1 MDNRMSLC
9 PVRMQVGRRSDRPQV
24 FTDKHYAHS
33 EQRFRSLRNFV
44 EFLDQRHTNVSIF
57 GLLTHTTM
65 EVVAV
70 ALYVWTSQVTAAASV
85 TEFAWS
91 TPVFVVELV
100 LSIIF
105 LLTWIGMFFL
115 EPDKKAY
122 LISWLSLVNAM
133 TSIPMIV
140 IGIGA
145 LKDPSWRSVWVP
157 MYLRVWWL
165 CDCLSVLIDYPQIAR
180 HTPEVWRAMVRYFI
194 RLFAVMCTCVGTHQI
209 VESCSGAYVD
219 LYDSLYLIIVAF
231 ATIGFGDVTPS
242 STSARIFMVAFVVI
256 GICFFL
262 PLFQRLAMIAERNQ
276 LHNTFSGGGSAS
288 WLRRGWK
295 HPHVIICGQFSDLS
309 VELLLR
315 NFYAGWRK
323 YLDTCIVLM
332 APEEHSPEVRLAANL
347 PWLKGRV
354 TLMVGDP
361 AKPKDLDRAKARD
374 ADAIFLFGDSRSTAY
389 YQDYTIIAQSVAV
402 SLYDRNLPQHLLL
415 HRNCTVNQISPYAA
429 SVLEVERT
437 LHHLLGLSMAHPG
450 AVPLI
455 VNLLRTYE
463 SLPSDITLSR
473 HWVEQYEYSLRNDMY
488 GLEIPDA
495 LRGREFRGLA
505 RSFFEKDVTLIGI
518 LNSRSVVQLNPRELV
533 PNAKKLILIAKTM
546 KVAQDATDAI
556 ARDHEQ
562 TFGEEMLVAP
572 DPDEHDRAK
581 RRRARSRFLASFS
594 SASGSGSSCGLD
606 GDVADRNGAPKQRG
620 DRWPRQAAQVSAS
633 RPATPTLTTTDS
645 QRTLPV
651 RPHGATATTAA
662 AAAPPPGLEKPNGL
676 ACAFPSAVSLHLSGS
691 TIAAEDDSSDELDAR
706 SNTVA
711 AAPPPQQQQ
720 HPTSTR
726 APPVRSEALV
736 RIDDAFD
743 LENHFV
749 IVDLSSAKAKE
760 VSSRYAQEA
769 VNTAVAHDIFHVTM
783 PVRQAYPAN
792 DIVLLTNDVS
802 FGPYLD
808 YYWSMHRQ
816 DTANPLKYISGCGL
830 NTADLRRCNLERCA
844 ACCIF
849 YAGDIS
855 RSGSTSAMSMLTVLS
870 INEILHG
877 IPAFPVV
884 VELEGLANLPLFPP
898 HAEDPRLRTKAEIDF
913 AYEPNFIIGNAVSR
927 LMLFPALQRTYFME
941 EFIDVMDVL
950 ISGHAPDTPA
960 LARLPLSLCQV
971 ELQTY
976 EDVVAYC
983 LTFGYLPIALQR
995 RIADVRNPS
1004 INGQRFV
1011 LTNPPRALPVSQQTD
1026 LLFYITPG

>member
-1 MDNRMSLC
+1 MSLW
-9 PVRMQVGRRSDRPQV
+9 PVRMRLGRRSDRPQV
-24 FTDKHYAHS
+24 FLDKHYAHS
-33 EQRFRSLRNFV
+33 KQRFLSLRNFV

-65 EVVAV
+65 EVVSLAF
-70 ALYVWTSQVTAAASV
+70 YVWTSQVTAATSV
-85 TEFAWS
+85 TAFTWNL
-91 TPVFVVELV
+91 PVFIVESV

-105 LLTWIGMFFL
+105 FLAWVGLFFF
-115 EPDKKAY
+115 EPDKKGY
-122 LISWLSLVNAM
+122 LISWLSFVNAM

-140 IGIGA
+140 ISIGA
-145 LKDPSWRSVWVP
+145 LKDSRWRSVWVP

-165 CDCLSVLIDYPQIAR
+165 CDCLGVLIDYPQIAR
-180 HTPEVWRAMVRYFI
+180 YTPEAWREMVHYFI
-194 RLFAVMCTCVGTHQI
+194 RLFGVMCTCVGTHQI
-209 VESCSGAYVD
+209 VESCSGNYMD
-219 LYDSLYLIIVAF
+219 LYDSLYVIIVAF

-242 STSARIFMVAFVVI
+242 TTPARIFMIAFIVI

-262 PLFQRLAMIAERNQ
+262 PLFQRLAVIAERSQ
-276 LHNTFSGGGSAS
+276 FHKTFSGGGSAS
-288 WLRRGWK
+288 WLRRGWR
-295 HPHVIICGQFSDLS
+295 HPHVIICGQFSDVS

-354 TLMVGDP
+354 TLMVGHP
-361 AKPKDLDRAKARD
+361 EKPQDLDRAKARD

-402 SLYDRNLPQHLLL
+402 NLYDRNLPQHLLL
-415 HRNCTVNQISPYAA
+415 HRNCTVKQISPYAA
-429 SVLEVERT
+429 SVLEVERI

-450 AVPLI
+450 VVPLI
-455 VNLLRTYE
+455 INLLRTYE

-495 LRGREFRGLA
+495 LRGREFGVLA
-505 RSFFEKDVTLIGI
+505 RGFFKKDVTLIGI
-518 LNSRSVVQLNPRELV
+518 LNARSVVQLNPRELA

-546 KVAQDATDAI
+546 KVAQDATNAI

-581 RRRARSRFLASFS
+581 RRRARIRFLADFS
-594 SASGSGSSCGLD
+594 SSSSSSGGGGGSLV
-606 GDVADRNGAPKQRG
+606 GDVGDRNSAPKQRG
-620 DRWPRQAAQVSAS
+620 DRWPQHTGHVSAL
-633 RPATPTLTTTDS
+633 RPASPTAPTNDS
-645 QRTLPV
+645 QRMPPV
-651 RPHGATATTAA
+651 RPYSSAAT
-662 AAAPPPGLEKPNGL
+662 LERRKGL
-676 ACAFPSAVSLHLSGS
+676 ALPFPTASS
-691 TIAAEDDSSDELDAR
+691 IAAEEDDDDGDNEVDAR
-706 SNTVA
+706 SSSGA
-711 AAPPPQQQQ
+711 AARSIPGSPC
-720 HPTSTR
+720 
-726 APPVRSEALV
+726 APDACSEALV

-749 IVDLSSAKAKE
+749 IIDLSSAKAKDE
-760 VSSRYAQEA
+760 SSRYAQEA

-792 DIVLLTNDVS
+792 DVVLLTNDVS
-802 FGPYLD
+802 FGPYFD
-808 YYWSMHRQ
+808 YYWNVHRQ
-816 DTANPLKYISGCGL
+816 DSANPVKYISGCGL

-844 ACCIF
+844 GCCVF

-870 INEILHG
+870 INDILQG

-884 VELEGLANLPLFPP
+884 VELEGLVNLPLFPP
-898 HAEDPRLRTKAEIDF
+898 HAEDTRLRTKAEIDF
-913 AYEPNFIIGNAVSR
+913 VYEPNFIIGNAVSR
-927 LMLFPALQRTYFME
+927 LMLFPALQRAYFME

-960 LARLPLSLCQV
+960 LARLPLSLCQA

-983 LTFGYLPIALQR
+983 LKLGYLPIALQR
-995 RIADVRNPS
+995 RIVDMRNPS
-1004 INGQRFV
+1004 ISGQRFV
-1011 LTNPPRALPVSQQTD
+1011 LTNPPHALPVNQQTD

>member
-1 MDNRMSLC
+1 MDKRMSLW
-9 PVRMQVGRRSDRPQV
+9 PVRMRLGRRSDRPQV
-24 FTDKHYAHS
+24 FMDKHYAHP
-33 EQRFRSLRNFV
+33 EQRFHSLRNFV

-65 EVVAV
+65 EVVSV
-70 ALYVWTSQVTAAASV
+70 AFYVWTSQVTAATSV
-85 TEFAWS
+85 TEFAWGL
-91 TPVFVVELV
+91 PVFIVELV

-105 LLTWIGMFFL
+105 FLAWVGLFFF

-145 LKDPSWRSVWVP
+145 LKDSSWRSVWVP

-180 HTPEVWRAMVRYFI
+180 HTPEMWREMVRYFI

-209 VESCSGAYVD
+209 VESCSGVYVD

-231 ATIGFGDVTPS
+231 ATIGFGDVTAFTTP
-242 STSARIFMVAFVVI
+242 ARIFMIAFIVI

-262 PLFQRLAMIAERNQ
+262 PLFQRLSVIAERSQ

-415 HRNCTVNQISPYAA
+415 HRNCTVKQISPYAA
-429 SVLEVERT
+429 SVLEVERI

-450 AVPLI
+450 VVPLI

-495 LRGREFRGLA
+495 LRGREFRVLA

-518 LNSRSVVQLNPRELV
+518 LNARSVVQLNPRELV

-562 TFGEEMLVAP
+562 TFGEEMLAAP

-581 RRRARSRFLASFS
+581 RRRARSRFLVHLRS
-594 SASGSGSSCGLD
+594 SSSSSSSGVD
-606 GDVADRNGAPKQRG
+606 GDVEDRNGAPKQRG
-620 DRWPRQAAQVSAS
+620 DRWPRQTAHVSAS
-633 RPATPTLTTTDS
+633 RPATPTATTTDS
-645 QRTLPV
+645 QRTQPV
-651 RPHGATATTAA
+651 RPHAA
-662 AAAPPPGLEKPNGL
+662 AAALENGNGL
-676 ACAFPSAVSLHLSGS
+676 ARAFPSVVSLHPSGS
-691 TIAAEDDSSDELDAR
+691 SIAAEGSSGDEFDAR
-706 SNTVA
+706 SSIVA
-711 AAPPPQQQQ
+711 ASPSPP
-720 HPTSTR
+720 SSMR

-749 IVDLSSAKAKE
+749 VVDLSSAKAKDE
-760 VSSRYAQEA
+760 SSRYAQEA

-808 YYWSMHRQ
+808 YYWSVHRQ
-816 DTANPLKYISGCGL
+816 DSANPVKYISGCGL

-844 ACCIF
+844 GCCVF
-849 YAGDIS
+849 YAGDVS

-898 HAEDPRLRTKAEIDF
+898 HAEDLRLRTKAEIDF
-913 AYEPNFIIGNAVSR
+913 VYEPNFIIGNAVSR

-960 LARLPLSLCQV
+960 LARLPLSLFQA

-976 EDVVAYC
+976 EDVVVYC
-983 LTFGYLPIALQR
+983 LKFGYLPIALQR
-995 RIADVRNPS
+995 RIVDVRNPS

-1011 LTNPPRALPVSQQTD
+1011 LTNPPRALPVNQQTD

>member
-1 MDNRMSLC
+1 MGKRTSSWLGWMRL
-9 PVRMQVGRRSDRPQV
+9 GRRTDRPQV
-24 FTDKHYAHS
+24 FADKHYGHS
-33 EQRFRSLRNFV
+33 ELRFRSLRKFV
-44 EFLDQRHTNVSIF
+44 EFLDQRHTKVSIF
-57 GLLTHTTM
+57 GLLAHTTM
-65 EVVAV
+65 EIVSVAF
-70 ALYVWTSQVTAAASV
+70 YVWTSQEAAATSV
-85 TEFAWS
+85 TEFTWS
-91 TPVFVVELV
+91 VPVFVVEVV

-105 LLTWIGMFFL
+105 LLAWIGLFFL
-115 EPDKKAY
+115 EQDKKAY
-122 LISWLSLVNAM
+122 LISWLSLVNAL

-145 LKDPSWRSVWVP
+145 LRDARWRSAWVP

-180 HTPEVWRAMVRYFI
+180 HTPEVWREMVRYFI
-194 RLFAVMCTCVGTHQI
+194 RLLAVMCTCIGTHQI
-209 VESCSGAYVD
+209 VESCTGGYVD
-219 LYDSLYLIIVAF
+219 LYDSLYLIIAAF
-231 ATIGFGDVTPS
+231 ATIGFGDITAS
-242 STSARIFMVAFVVI
+242 STLARILMVAFIVI

-262 PLFQRLAMIAERNQ
+262 PLFQRLAAIAERSQ
-276 LHNTFSGGGSAS
+276 FHNTFSGGSAS
-288 WLRRGWK
+288 WLRRGWT

-332 APEEHSPEVRLAANL
+332 SPEEHSPEVRLAANL

-361 AKPKDLDRAKARD
+361 ATPKDLKRAKARH
-374 ADAIFLFGDSRSTAY
+374 ADAIFLFGDSRSSAY

-402 SLYDRNLPQHLLL
+402 SLYDPNLPQHLLL
-415 HRNCTVNQISPYAA
+415 HRNCTVRQISPYAA
-429 SVLEVERT
+429 SVLEVERI

-450 AVPLI
+450 VVPLI

-463 SLPSDITLSR
+463 SLPSDMTLSR

-495 LRGREFRGLA
+495 LRGREFRVLA
-505 RSFFEKDVTLIGI
+505 RAFFEKDVTLIGI
-518 LNSRSVVQLNPRELV
+518 LNARSTVQLNPRELV

-556 ARDHEQ
+556 ARDYEQ

-581 RRRARSRFLASFS
+581 RRRARSSCRADFS
-594 SASGSGSSCGLD
+594 SSGSSLD
-606 GDVADRNGAPKQRG
+606 GDVGDSNRAAKHRG
-620 DRWPRQAAQVSAS
+620 DRWPRQTAHVGAPWSVTRAAKA
-633 RPATPTLTTTDS
+633 ADS
-645 QRTLPV
+645 KRSPLI
-651 RPHGATATTAA
+651 RLDGAA
-662 AAAPPPGLEKPNGL
+662 AMLESADNL
-676 ACAFPSAVSLHLSGS
+676 ARASTLSVSLQPTSSSIH
-691 TIAAEDDSSDELDAR
+691 AEDDGEDELDAR
-706 SNTVA
+706 SSSAGA
-711 AAPPPQQQQ
+711 ALSPLSSAGACGM
-720 HPTSTR
+720 R
-726 APPVRSEALV
+726 CEALV

-743 LENHFV
+743 FENHFV
-749 IVDLSSAKAKE
+749 IIDLSSAKAKDE
-760 VSSRYAQEA
+760 SSRYAQEA

-792 DIVLLTNDVS
+792 DVVLLTNDVS
-802 FGPYLD
+802 FAPYFD

-816 DTANPLKYISGCGL
+816 DSANPVKYISGCGL

-844 ACCIF
+844 GCCVF

-870 INEILHG
+870 INDILHG

-898 HAEDPRLRTKAEIDF
+898 HAEDPRLRSKAEIDF
-913 AYEPNFIIGNAVSR
+913 VYEPNFVIGNAVSR
-927 LMLFPALQRTYFME
+927 IMLFPALQRTYFMG

-960 LARLPLSLCQV
+960 LARLPLSLCEA

-976 EDVVAYC
+976 EDVVAYA
-983 LTFGYLPIALQR
+983 LKLGYLPIALQR
-995 RIADVRNPS
+995 CIVDPRNPS

-1011 LTNPPRALPVSQQTD
+1011 LTNPPRALPVRQQTD